1 MKSKWIISPYL
12 DGDEELIE
20 VVTEGENILERFATS
35 GERTTFARLQ
45 ATADTVTQVI
55 WGVFK
60 GFDGQ
65 GGAEPWI
72 ILTAFD
78 STCWRVDTQDNR
90 VRRRFERS
98 FHDVREVSS

>member
-1 MKSKWIISPYL
+1 MTLRLEIWDNDSGFFLNLRDVLAILPPRAMKSKWIISPYL

-55 WGVFK
+55 CCLLYTSPSPR
-60 GFDGQ
+60 D
-65 GGAEPWI
+65 
-72 ILTAFD
+72 
-78 STCWRVDTQDNR
+78 
-90 VRRRFERS
+90 
-98 FHDVREVSS
+98 